1 MKLSFEE
8 MTYEQRSEAIEKALD
23 EIPAQLAS
31 GEINRAGR
39 YWTDEE
45 LAAGAATGKIRQP
58 AKPEKADA
66 A

>member
-1 MKLSFEE
+1 ME
-8 MTYEQRSEAIEKALD
+8 MTSEQMHEAIEKALQEVD
-23 EIPAQLAS
+23 RRLAS

-58 AKPEKADA
+58 ANSEKADA

>member
-1 MKLSFEE
+1 MKLNFEE
-8 MTYEQRSEAIEKALD
+8 MTCEQRSEAIERALD
-23 EIPAQLAS
+23 EIPAKLAS

-58 AKPEKADA
+58 ANSEKADA